1 MTVQTVPATAFI
13 NGLPLLRS
21 KAAQWTLRYGP
32 QPNIE
37 MFDMTPDDAVKLHD
51 AFGPLTLTMTTPDGA
66 PVTVTNLWCL
76 NILPGPNPYIST
88 VVIAD
93 RRCWWS
99 YKWVGPKRYNHR
111 REIGSKRLFASDQAI
126 RPDSLAPDI
135 AYWPETLIAK
145 KRVWNA
151 AAMMQDVLEEVA
163 LCETGLKSGQMR
175 FLFDERLDPSKRLPI
190 EDETIDGAGDLA
202 VAQALAFMPEADIYI
217 DYEGVLIVTSKATGD
232 EAKVVA
238 ALMPEMRETTHTDLV
253 LNRNIRPRE
262 VHVLFSIEAE
272 VRFDFVEQ
280 ASASSTTTELQEL
293 RRVENVL
300 PIPDYT
306 LAVSGKTLVQGTWI
320 TMDQAFVAW
329 GNMPIEGTAKALDHV
344 FCQRAFVPGMDL
356 WEALGIFGRRDYNAD
371 WIKRISYVEEHYRTT
386 FRINPKWTSKW
397 LSFRANRVS
406 TVNPLTGTRAPS
418 PVYGDYCIIPSQKV
432 RWRDSKAKHPLDWA
446 INRSAYPSSGNLD
459 SSAETSPAVLSIL
472 DHDQGIIH
480 VDYVLDPMRRREMV
494 LPSQVVIESMPTSDL
509 TQTTRSIAWNAVVNA
524 VNPPRLSPSL
534 KVAVVVSAVPGV
546 GKNQLYRITV
556 KPADVSPLVPQFVRS
571 QMNDAR
577 GPAMEVRIGPQME
590 RARVVWDDSR
600 ATDTEKL
607 FGVTDGVPNLS
618 GMVLN
623 EGESTGTTGAS
634 LNRIAKARAAA
645 VYSSLADRYE
655 MEMTGYMNGNVYPA
669 GYGGELTH
677 RIDPQGV
684 ATTSLA
690 MPRQV
695 QPLDLRAF
703 LDSSTRQAMDKL
715 VQPQ

>member
-1 MTVQTVPATAFI
+1 MTTPATATI
-13 NGLPLLRS
+13 NGLTLLRS
-21 KAAQWTLRYGP
+21 KAAQWTLRYGV

-37 MFDMTPDDAVKLHD
+37 QFDMTPEDAEKLHD
-51 AFGPLTLTMTTPDGA
+51 AFGPLTLLMTTPDGA
-66 PVTVTNLWCL
+66 PVVVTNLWCL

-99 YKWVGPKRYNHR
+99 YKWVGPNRYNHR
-111 REIGSKRLFASDQAI
+111 REIGNKRLFASDDAI

-151 AAMMQDVLEEVA
+151 QAMMQDVLEDLA
-163 LCETGLKSGQMR
+163 LCEKDLKSSVLR
-175 FLFDERLDPSKRLPI
+175 HVFDERLDPTKRLPI

-202 VAQALAFMPEADIYI
+202 VAQALSFLPEADIYI
-217 DYEGVLIVTSKATGD
+217 DYEGVLVVTSKATGS
-232 EAKVVA
+232 EADVVA
-238 ALMPEMRETTHTDLV
+238 ALMPEIRETTHTDLV
-253 LNRNIRPRE
+253 LNRNVRPRG
-262 VHVLFSIEAE
+262 VVALFSIEAE
-272 VRFDFVEQ
+272 VRFDFVEV
-280 ASASSTTTELQEL
+280 ASTSSTTTALNQE

-320 TMDQAFVAW
+320 TLDQAFVAW
-329 GNMPIEGTAKALDHV
+329 GNMPIEGTAKALDHP
-344 FCQRAFVPGMDL
+344 FCHRAFVPGMDL
-356 WEALGIFGRRDYNAD
+356 WEALGIFGRREYNAD
-371 WIKRISYVEEHYRTT
+371 WIKRISTVEEHYRTT

-432 RWRDSKAKHPLDWA
+432 RWRDSKAAHPLDWA
-446 INRSAYPSSGNLD
+446 INRSAYPTTGNLD
-459 SSAETSPAVLSIL
+459 STAETSPAVLSIL

-480 VDYVLDPMRRREMV
+480 LDYVVDPIRRREMV
-494 LPSQVVIESMPTSDL
+494 LPSQIVEGSMPTCDL

-534 KVAVVVSAVPGV
+534 RVAVVISAVPGV
-546 GKNQLYRITV
+546 GPNQLYRV
-556 KPADVSPLVPQFVRS
+556 PVSPAQVAPLLPQFARS
-571 QMNDAR
+571 QLNDAR
-577 GPAMEVRIGPQME
+577 GPVMEVRIGPQME

-600 ATDTEKL
+600 ATDIEKV
-607 FGVTDGVPNLS
+607 FGVSDGVPNLA
-618 GMVLN
+618 GLVLN
-623 EGESTGTTGAS
+623 EGASSGTTGAS
-634 LNRIAKARAAA
+634 LNRIALARATAIYA
-645 VYSSLADRYE
+645 SLTDRYE

-684 ATTSLA
+684 ATTVLS

-695 QPLDLRAF
+695 QPMDLRAF